1 MLSKIFDINK
11 FKPLKLDDKYYLI
24 RALNIKDS
32 NDIKEKITI
41 SNNEIVKIRT
51 DRERYIG
58 QTKYHENSHLT
69 LEEVCDHIK
78 ENHRLDTNCISLSI
92 NPNVSALYGRKFY
105 NDKYVLIQVSY
116 DDIAENKVINA
127 GLFILEEVEKI
138 INNMIKAKY
147 FSKVTLQS
155 LTKIDKI
162 SHKQELDEFMFKLK
176 KEANFYLCTSNSS
189 IKYLDMTNEQILA
202 KNKVIAKLSIIDKK
216 IISNMSNIELINTI
230 NLAFSSLEF
239 IHYKEIS
246 KEKITTLSNGMIDIL
261 SILWQLPPDTPNL
274 DDVKIIVLK
283 YILSKNAI
291 DINFKY
297 EDYNDYFNEEEF
309 NKKVFYLAKSKLRAI
324 NATNYLKLIAGNNY
338 QNIYQLLENKTY
350 GIEPVIFSDVDNKK
364 IKVNNYVYMN
374 FPLSDKYIFDVLDKM
389 DRKELEK
396 IILNPKTI
404 KKLKLHN
411 K

>member
-1 MLSKIFDINK
+1 MDIN
-11 FKPLKLDDKYYLI
+11 
-24 RALNIKDS
+24 
-32 NDIKEKITI
+32 
-41 SNNEIVKIRT
+41 
-51 DRERYIG
+51 
-58 QTKYHENSHLT
+58 
-69 LEEVCDHIK
+69 
-78 ENHRLDTNCISLSI
+78 
-92 NPNVSALYGRKFY
+92 
-105 NDKYVLIQVSY
+105 
-116 DDIAENKVINA
+116 
-127 GLFILEEVEKI
+127 
-138 INNMIKAKY
+138 
-147 FSKVTLQS
+147 
-155 LTKIDKI
+155 
-162 SHKQELDEFMFKLK
+162 
-176 KEANFYLCTSNSS
+176 
-189 IKYLDMTNEQILA
+189 KYLDMTDEQILA

-246 KEKITTLSNGMIDIL
+246 KEKITTLSSSMIDIL

-274 DDVKIIVLK
+274 DDVKVIVLK
-283 YILSKNAI
+283 YILSKKVI

-297 EDYNDYFNEEEF
+297 EDYNDYFNEEDF
-309 NKKVFYLAKSKLRAI
+309 NKKIFYLVKSKLRAI